1 MSVSMRYRVSW
12 YEGAIHLECTFSNLS
27 DAFNCFRSRR
37 SLPFVDRL
45 VLRCID

>member
-27 DAFNCFRSRR
+27 EAFNCFRIRR
-37 SLPFVDRL
+37 SLAFVDCL
-45 VLRCID
+45 ALTCID